1 MKIKTVRN
9 VYLVNYNQMFETSAG
24 YIEVSWRSEE
34 RNLVQSPFQQYKT
47 LWVIICG
54 IDDVYEDI

>member
-24 YIEVSWRSEE
+24 YIKVPWRSVE
-34 RNLVQSPFQQYKT
+34 RNLFQSPFQQYKT

>member
-1 MKIKTVRN
+1 MN
-9 VYLVNYNQMFETSAG
+9 FNQMYEIRAG
-24 YIEVSWRSEE
+24 YTKVPWRSVE
-34 RNLVQSPFQQYKT
+34 RNLFQSPFQRYKT